1 MSLSYEFSIG
11 SVRAKEKHLLG
22 ASDYEQMLALKS
34 ESDLLGFLKDKG
46 YPEGDSAEEMLSARQ
61 EMMWK
66 YIRSV
71 APDMVIFEPFYM
83 QNDIH
88 NFKTILKGVMFG
100 KDYEGLLLSP
110 SNIACDVI
118 KKCIEERRFDSL
130 PQWLASAGEK
140 AYELLAHTKNA
151 RLSDG
156 ALDRALLETLISM
169 SKKSGSAFLVK
180 YFNTMTFYADIK
192 ISIRASRTKTTI
204 EFLNTALCE
213 CEDFDKDKIVKKIM
227 AGHDQLLKYLEGVSA
242 YDCKKAIKLYE
253 ERAGLFEKFVD
264 DRLMAAAREMC
275 RLTNEGPEPL
285 FGYYIGCEYERRA
298 VSMIASGIRTA
309 ASPDSVR
316 ERLRETYG

>member
-140 AYELLAHTKNA
+140 AYELLAHTKDA

-156 ALDRALLETLISM
+156 ALDRALMETLISI
-169 SKKSGSAFLVK
+169 SKKSKSLFLVK
-180 YFNTMTFYADIK
+180 YFNNFAFYANLK
-192 ISIRASRTKTTI
+192 IALRASKSKTTM
-204 EFLNTALCE
+204 EFLTTALCG
-213 CEDFDKDKIVKKIM
+213 CDDFDKSKTIKMIM
-227 AGHDQLLKYLEGVSA
+227 AGHERLLKYLETVSA
-242 YDCKKAIKLYE
+242 YDCKTAVKLYE
-253 ERAGLFEKFVD
+253 ERPGLFEKYAD
-264 DRLMAAAREMC
+264 NRLLKIAREMC
-275 RLTNEGPEPL
+275 RYSNDGPEPL
-285 FGYYIGCEYERRA
+285 FGYYIGCEYERKA
-298 VSMIASGIRTA
+298 VNMIASGIRTA
-309 ASPDSVR
+309 ASPDSIR

>member
-11 SVRAKEKHLLG
+11 SVRAKEKNLLSQ
-22 ASDYEQMLALKS
+22 AEYEQMLMLKS
-34 ESDLLGFLKDKG
+34 EGELISFLKDKG
-46 YPEGDSAEEMLSARQ
+46 YPEGDSIEEILKARQ

-83 QNDIH
+83 QSDIH

-100 KDYEGLLLSP
+100 KEYDGLLLSP
-110 SNIACDVI
+110 ATVSTDVMR
-118 KKCIEERRFDSL
+118 KCIEERKFEKL
-130 PQWLASAGEK
+130 PGWLAQTAAK
-140 AYELLAHTKNA
+140 AYELLAHTKDA

-192 ISIRASRTKTTI
+192 ISIRASRTKTTM

-227 AGHDQLLKYLEGVSA
+227 TGHDQLLKYLEGVSA